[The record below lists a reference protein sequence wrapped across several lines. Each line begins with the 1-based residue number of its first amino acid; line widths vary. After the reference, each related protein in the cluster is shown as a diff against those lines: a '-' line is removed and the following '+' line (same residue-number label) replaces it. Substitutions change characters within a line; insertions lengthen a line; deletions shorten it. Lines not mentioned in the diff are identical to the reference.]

1 MHAHNKV
8 CLPDLRHCCEMFA
21 HAKLKLQ
28 GTHSCCLETVQ
39 TPMPAFGSDAA
50 ESFEGQTGLIHSA
63 GSGNIAS
70 GQQSDHLLM
79 AAAYN
84 GWLAAKLKVCSLP
97 ACGSCSNI
105 IYICLALTGFI
116 SYVTRDICDLF
127 CAAVAI
133 NLTRELAI
141 CLQLPVLQIP
151 DCASSVTYAGMWH
164 AGWQAGRA
172 SVCPQA
178 LPE

>member
-1 MHAHNKV
+1 M
-8 CLPDLRHCCEMFA
+8 
-21 HAKLKLQ
+21 
-28 GTHSCCLETVQ
+28 
-39 TPMPAFGSDAA
+39 
-50 ESFEGQTGLIHSA
+50 HSA

-105 IYICLALTGFI
+105 LCLLMALTGFI
-116 SYVTRDICDLF
+116 SYSMSNVCDLF
-127 CAAVAI
+127 CAAVAMH
-133 NLTRELAI
+133 LTRELAT
-141 CLQLPVLQIP
+141 CLQTP
-151 DCASSVTYAGMWH
+151 DCASTDLSWPYHMYCKILSHVGDGLVYSHKCQKYLETACRLYTHAGMWH
-164 AGWQAGRA
+164 AGRQAGRA

-178 LPE
+178 LPQ